1 MTSNDYQSYPL
12 VDTAVGTRLLLGF
25 IADPVAVQRRLPPRW
40 RIAPLPAF
48 EAMGLPEEYQPNL
61 LLAFHHLL
69 LDQDA
74 QGQALTDSG
83 SRFLV
88 FDIPARHP
96 DTGEHGL
103 VHFQMLTGGAIPGR
117 FRDALS
123 AHVTHDYHLREESA
137 STSISEAYQ
146 VHPEAGGL
154 IEVQVTYQRGPL
166 LRQTARFP
174 DFPLW
179 AAADPSIVRVYQ
191 EDSLLELLRNDFTGF
206 NRVQDLAF
214 RLSVPA
220 LADLFDGKE
229 RLVAIWGNPHYM
241 RKVFSPTSA
250 PAHREEELERQHGS
264 GSCP

>member
-25 IADPVAVQRRLPPRW
+25 IADPVAVQRRLPLRW

-74 QGQALTDSG
+74 QGQALSDSG

-103 VHFQMLTGGAIPGR
+103 VHFQMFTGGAIPGR
-117 FRDALS
+117 FRDALP
-123 AHVTHDYHLREESA
+123 AQVTHDYHLREEPA

-146 VHPEAGGL
+146 VYSEAEGT
-154 IEVQVTYQRGPL
+154 IEVRATYQRGFL
-166 LRQTARFP
+166 LRQTAVSP
-174 DFPLW
+174 NFPLW
-179 AAADPSIVRVYQ
+179 AAVDPTIVRVYQ
-191 EDSLLELLRNDFTGF
+191 EDNVTELLRNAFTGF
-206 NRVQDLAF
+206 DRVQDFTFCLTM
-214 RLSVPA
+214 PA

-241 RKVFSPTSA
+241 RRVFSPTSGSA
-250 PAHREEELERQHGS
+250 SPEEELER
-264 GSCP
+264 

>member
-1 MTSNDYQSYPL
+1 MTNNDYQSYPL

-40 RIAPLPAF
+40 RTAPLPAF
-48 EAMGLPEEYQPNL
+48 ETMGLPEEEQPNL

-74 QGQALTDSG
+74 QGQALSETG

-103 VHFQMLTGGAIPGR
+103 VHFQMWTGGAIPGR
-117 FRDALS
+117 FRDALP

-146 VHPEAGGL
+146 VLTSAGGL
-154 IEVQVTYQRGPL
+154 IEVQVTYHRGPL
-166 LRQTARFP
+166 LRQTARVP
-174 DFPLW
+174 NFPLW
-179 AAADPSIVRVYQ
+179 AAADPGIVRVYQ
-191 EDSLLELLRNDFTGF
+191 EDSVQELLRNDFTGF
-206 NRVQDLAF
+206 NRVQELAF
-214 RLSVPA
+214 RVTVPA
-220 LADLFDGKE
+220 LADLFDGKQ

-241 RKVFSPTSA
+241 RKVFSPTSE
-250 PAHREEELERQHGS
+250 PAHREEALERQK
-264 GSCP
+264 